1 MPKNKFGDMNYL
13 LLLLCRTKKTQFMQR
28 KNDAELISQLANY
41 QAKILKIENLLKLA
55 PFKEVNIFFYASE
68 MFCSVDQ
75 SMLPFNLG
83 IEIDLLLRESINYYE
98 QKIEDTNAQLR

>member
-1 MPKNKFGDMNYL
+1 MSDKKNPIMN
-13 LLLLCRTKKTQFMQR
+13 KKTDGQ
-28 KNDAELISQLANY
+28 LITDLANY

-55 PFKEVNIFFYASE
+55 PYSEVNIFFYAKE
-68 MFCSVDQ
+68 LFCSIDQ
-75 SMLPFNLG
+75 AMLPFNLG

>member
-1 MPKNKFGDMNYL
+1 MSDKKNPIM
-13 LLLLCRTKKTQFMQR
+13 TKR
-28 KNDAELISQLANY
+28 NDAEIISQLANY

-55 PFKEVNIFFYASE
+55 PYSEVNIFFYAKE

-98 QKIEDTNAQLR
+98 QKIEDCNAQLR

>member
-1 MPKNKFGDMNYL
+1 MSDKKNPIMN
-13 LLLLCRTKKTQFMQR
+13 KKTDGQ
-28 KNDAELISQLANY
+28 LITDLANY

-55 PFKEVNIFFYASE
+55 PYSEVNIFFYAKE

>member
-1 MPKNKFGDMNYL
+1 M
-13 LLLLCRTKKTQFMQR
+13 TKR
-28 KNDAELISQLANY
+28 NDADIISQLANY
-41 QAKILKIENLLKLA
+41 QAKILQIENLLKLA
-55 PFKEVNIFFYASE
+55 PYSEVNIFFYAKE

>member
-1 MPKNKFGDMNYL
+1 
-13 LLLLCRTKKTQFMQR
+13 
-28 KNDAELISQLANY
+28 
-41 QAKILKIENLLKLA
+41 
-55 PFKEVNIFFYASE
+55 

>member
-1 MPKNKFGDMNYL
+1 M
-13 LLLLCRTKKTQFMQR
+13 TKR
-28 KNDAELISQLANY
+28 NDADIISQLANY
-41 QAKILKIENLLKLA
+41 QAKILQIENLLKLA
-55 PFKEVNIFFYASE
+55 PYSEVNIFFYAKE

-98 QKIEDTNAQLR
+98 QKIEDCNAQLR

>member
-1 MPKNKFGDMNYL
+1 M
-13 LLLLCRTKKTQFMQR
+13 TKR
-28 KNDAELISQLANY
+28 NDAELISQLANY
-41 QAKILKIENLLKLA
+41 QAKILQIENLLKLA
-55 PFKEVNIFFYASE
+55 PYSEVNIFFYAKE

-98 QKIEDTNAQLR
+98 QKIEDCNAQLR

>member
-1 MPKNKFGDMNYL
+1 M
-13 LLLLCRTKKTQFMQR
+13 TKR
-28 KNDAELISQLANY
+28 NDADIISKLANY

-55 PFKEVNIFFYASE
+55 PYSEVNIFFYAKE

>member
-1 MPKNKFGDMNYL
+1 MN
-13 LLLLCRTKKTQFMQR
+13 KKTDGQ
-28 KNDAELISQLANY
+28 LITDLANY

-55 PFKEVNIFFYASE
+55 PYSEVNIFFYAKE

>member
-1 MPKNKFGDMNYL
+1 MN
-13 LLLLCRTKKTQFMQR
+13 KKTDGQ
-28 KNDAELISQLANY
+28 LITDLANY

-55 PFKEVNIFFYASE
+55 PYSEVNIFFYAKE
-68 MFCSVDQ
+68 LFCSIDQ
-75 SMLPFNLG
+75 AMLPFNLG

>member
-1 MPKNKFGDMNYL
+1 MSDKKNPIM
-13 LLLLCRTKKTQFMQR
+13 TKR
-28 KNDAELISQLANY
+28 NDADIISLLANY
-41 QAKILKIENLLKLA
+41 QAKILQIENLLKLA
-55 PFKEVNIFFYASE
+55 PYSEVNIFFYAKE

>member
-1 MPKNKFGDMNYL
+1 MSDKKNPIM
-13 LLLLCRTKKTQFMQR
+13 TKR
-28 KNDAELISQLANY
+28 NDADIISQLANY

-55 PFKEVNIFFYASE
+55 PYSEVNIFFYAKE

>member
-1 MPKNKFGDMNYL
+1 M
-13 LLLLCRTKKTQFMQR
+13 TKR
-28 KNDAELISQLANY
+28 NDADIISLLANY
-41 QAKILKIENLLKLA
+41 QAKILQIENLLKLA
-55 PFKEVNIFFYASE
+55 PYSEVNIFFYAKE

>member
-1 MPKNKFGDMNYL
+1 M
-13 LLLLCRTKKTQFMQR
+13 TKR
-28 KNDAELISQLANY
+28 NDAEIISQLANY
-41 QAKILKIENLLKLA
+41 QAKILQIENLLKLA
-55 PFKEVNIFFYASE
+55 PYSEVNIFFYAKE

-98 QKIEDTNAQLR
+98 QKIEDCNAQLR

>member
-1 MPKNKFGDMNYL
+1 M
-13 LLLLCRTKKTQFMQR
+13 TKR
-28 KNDAELISQLANY
+28 NDADIISQLANY
-41 QAKILKIENLLKLA
+41 QAKILQIENLLKLA
-55 PFKEVNIFFYASE
+55 PYSEVNIFFYAKE
-68 MFCSVDQ
+68 LFCSVDQ

>member
-1 MPKNKFGDMNYL
+1 M
-13 LLLLCRTKKTQFMQR
+13 TKR
-28 KNDAELISQLANY
+28 NDAEIISKLANY

-55 PFKEVNIFFYASE
+55 PYSEVNIFFYAKE

-98 QKIEDTNAQLR
+98 QKIEDCNAQLR